1 MNKEAELRN
10 KESLTQH
17 AISLEKH
24 PNRKA
29 KLQNDLKIIRL
40 RLQIEDFK
48 ERIKNLQINF

>member
-1 MNKEAELRN
+1 MNKEAELRD

-48 ERIKNLQINF
+48 ERIKNLQNNN